1 MKQTLKDQ
9 PYEKNIVIED
19 NEFRTFDNSI
29 LSALSVDGLIFRN
42 NKIIESGTYPKLWPG
57 LPVIEVRDGLNTLI
71 QNNSFEGKEKAR
83 IVIDENSS
91 RSLKIDKKQK
101 GICYRQ
107 EVRILQLNVIRIS
120 FFILSIGLFTESVTA
135 SGLKAVKSGEWND
148 PTCGI
153 RDECLR

>member
-1 MKQTLKDQ
+1 MKQTVKDQ

-42 NKIIESGTYPKLWPG
+42 NKIIESGTYPKLWPD
-57 LPVIEVRDGLNTLI
+57 LPMIEVRDGLNILI
-71 QNNSFEGKEKAR
+71 QNNSFEGKEKGR

-101 GICYRQ
+101 G
-107 EVRILQLNVIRIS
+107 
-120 FFILSIGLFTESVTA
+120 FIIDQ
-135 SGLKAVKSGEWND
+135 K
-148 PTCGI
+148 
-153 RDECLR
+153 